1 MLLSE
6 RFERDGYCVLDDI
19 LLNTAEL
26 DGLRIDA
33 DARVAAV
40 GGCEGLLEVRC
51 SAAPPGSCALTDFRP
66 PLALQHG
73 CVLETTQGCDASE
86 REFRRLRSG
95 GAAAELLFGARLRAV
110 LSAVLGSSPGPLRLI
125 NEQFIVKPG
134 GSSSTG
140 GKSAFAWHRDGEAQ
154 AASYLSLWVALDDVD
169 ELNGCLHV
177 ISGSH
182 TAPLLPPPP
191 PGDEAGLP
199 LLLNAGGAVLLHSA
213 VLHRSGGNVTGE
225 MRRAWM
231 PQFAVAAAAELSLFP
246 LALPLDEC
254 EAGAVQD
261 DRKPSRS

>member
-1 MLLSE
+1 L
-6 RFERDGYCVLDDI
+6 
-19 LLNTAEL
+19 T
-26 DGLRIDA
+26 
-33 DARVAAV
+33 
-40 GGCEGLLEVRC
+40 
-51 SAAPPGSCALTDFRP
+51 GSCALTDSRP
-66 PLALQHG
+66 ALALQHG

-86 REFRRLRSG
+86 LEFRRLRSD
-95 GAAAELLFGARLRAV
+95 AAKELLFGARLRAV
-110 LSAVLGSSPGPLRLI
+110 LSAVLGSCPGRLRLI

-134 GSSSTG
+134 GSSGSG
-140 GKSAFAWHRDGEAQ
+140 EKSAFAWHRDGEAQ
-154 AASYLSLWVALDDVD
+154 AVSYLSLWVALDDVD

-231 PQFAVAAAAELSLFP
+231 PQFAAAAAAELSLFP

-254 EAGAVQD
+254 EAGAVQEE
-261 DRKPSRS
+261 R